1 MSEVSTPQS
10 AAQLKNRIEKACAQ
24 LLGLIA
30 GITADGHLHDLE
42 IQFLRTWLAEKRS
55 EGQHWLN
62 DQISQHIEH
71 IMADGV
77 VTEAE
82 RTDLMAALQAAAG
95 VTFADTGCVTPETM
109 AFPADDCEVIFEGST
124 FCLTGP
130 FLFGSRVACEAAT
143 EAVGGTCVGSV
154 TKKTRYLVIGD
165 AGASKSWKQASY
177 GQKIDSAMKL
187 KEQGH
192 LIHLIT
198 ECSWVAS
205 LEKRCTALS
214 AVTQC

>member
-1 MSEVSTPQS
+1 MSEAPSPQS
-10 AAQLKNRIEKACAQ
+10 AAQIKNRTERACAQ

-55 EGQHWLN
+55 ESEHWLN
-62 DQISQHIEH
+62 SQITQHIEH

-77 VTEAE
+77 VTDAE
-82 RTDLMAALQAAAG
+82 RVDLLTALQAASG
-95 VTFADTGCVTPETM
+95 VSFAETGCVTPETI
-109 AFPADDCEVIFEGST
+109 AFPADDCEVIFEGNT

-130 FLFGSRVACEAAT
+130 FLFGSRSECEAAT
-143 EAVGGTCVGSV
+143 TAAGGICVGSV
-154 TKKTRYLVIGD
+154 TKKTRYLVIGG

-187 KEQGH
+187 KELGH
-192 LIHLIT
+192 PVQLV
-198 ECSWVAS
+198 S
-205 LEKRCTALS
+205 EKLWKS
-214 AVTQC
+214 FI

>member
-1 MSEVSTPQS
+1 MGEIATPQS
-10 AAQLKNRIEKACAQ
+10 AAQIKNRTEKACAQ

-55 EGQHWLN
+55 DGEHWLN
-62 DQISQHIEH
+62 SQITQHIEH

-77 VTEAE
+77 VTDAE
-82 RTDLMAALQAAAG
+82 RSELLTALQAASG
-95 VTFADTGCVTPETM
+95 VNFAETGCVTPETM
-109 AFPADDCEVIFEGST
+109 AFPADDCEVIFEGNT

-130 FLFGSRVACEAAT
+130 FLFGSRIACEAAT
-143 EAVGGTCVGSV
+143 EAVGGICVGSV

-192 LIHLIT
+192 PIRLIT
-198 ECSWVAS
+198 EGSWGAS
-205 LEKRCTALS
+205 LGIGTLR
-214 AVTQC
+214 